1 MTQNTNSSFQN
12 MVNCMKSNDMN
23 NEACQELSRDF
34 KQSSELAMAD
44 IPKEPTFNPSEKGFA
59 KKVSRESG
67 AISPDS
73 FTTQKGN
80 YGAFVNQKSS
90 SGRIY

>member
-1 MTQNTNSSFQN
+1 MTQNKNSSFQN

-23 NEACQELSRDF
+23 NEACQELSEQL
-34 KQSSELAMAD
+34 KQSSKLTMAD

-59 KKVSRESG
+59 KKVSRGSG

-73 FTTQKGN
+73 FTKQKGN
-80 YGAFVNQKSS
+80 YGAFVSQTSS